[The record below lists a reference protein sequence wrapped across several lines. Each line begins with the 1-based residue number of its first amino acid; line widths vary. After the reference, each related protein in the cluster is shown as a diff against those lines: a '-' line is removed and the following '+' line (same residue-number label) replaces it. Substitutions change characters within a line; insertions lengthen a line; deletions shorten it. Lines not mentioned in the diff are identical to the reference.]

1 MGWNRDFTAVG
12 NRENGR
18 TEKESVT
25 TNNIYHRGEEE
36 TLLAAGEWEI
46 LNTRSGGV
54 NQEEEK

>member
-1 MGWNRDFTAVG
+1 MG

-18 TEKESVT
+18 TERESVT